1 MVKTTETE
9 SRMVVVR
16 GWEEVLF
23 NGSRVS
29 DLQDEKSY
37 GHIWWWWLHI
47 NVSVLNTTELHT

>member
-9 SRMVVVR
+9 SRMVVVS

-47 NVSVLNTTELHT
+47 NVSVLNTT